1 VRLMLYLSNI
11 KENKIIQ
18 LIAETAADIC
28 GRRSLSDS
36 IGGSTGNTMRSG
48 RRVAGEC
55 IIFLLLFCDV

>member
-1 VRLMLYLSNI
+1 MRLMLYLSNI

-18 LIAETAADIC
+18 TETVTNIC